1 LNDGFSFKIFR
12 GKTIM
17 VFHSKSSDG
26 KTMNDSDIKQQVRQF
41 YDRVGWQMVGEGI
54 YQNARYED
62 LRPVSSEYIHRCHL
76 RVWRFLR
83 KEGVYL
89 LDAGCGPIQYPDYLV
104 YSQGYRYRV
113 CLDISLVALEEARKR
128 IGAHGLFVA
137 ADIANLPFKPEVFGG
152 VVSLHTLHHLPVD
165 DQTRAYHELYR
176 VLAPEST
183 AVVVNG
189 WTESPLMKRLQWL
202 VVLME
207 RSGKWASLRRKDQ
220 PVEKSST
227 MEKPAEPTGTYIQ
240 KQDAGWLRQ
249 QLQGMQF
256 EIRCWRSVSVRFLR
270 AVIHRPLAGRYAL
283 RLLYWFEE
291 RYPHYFGENGQYPLV
306 IIRKGSQV

>member
-1 LNDGFSFKIFR
+1 
-12 GKTIM
+12 M
-17 VFHSKSSDG
+17 VFQLYYFL

-41 YDRVGWQMVGEGI
+41 YDQVGWQMVGEGI

-76 RVWRFLR
+76 RVRRYLNPV
-83 KEGVYL
+83 GVYL

-128 IGAHGLFVA
+128 IGAHGLYVVA
-137 ADIANLPFKPEVFGG
+137 DVANLPFMPDIFGG
-152 VVSLHTLHHLPVD
+152 VVSLHTLHHLAVD
-165 DQTRAYHELYR
+165 DQIRAYHDLYR
-176 VLAPEST
+176 VLAPESS

-189 WTESPLMKRLQWL
+189 WTESPLMNRMQWL
-202 VVLME
+202 VVFME
-207 RSGKWASLRRKDQ
+207 RFGKWVSRRRKDQ
-220 PVEKSST
+220 TVEKAAAA
-227 MEKPAEPTGTYIQ
+227 EKPSGPTGTYIH
-240 KQDAGWLRQ
+240 KQDSAWLRQ

-270 AVIHRPLAGRYAL
+270 AVIHRLLAGRYLL

-291 RYPHYFGENGQYPLV
+291 CFPQYFGENGQYPLV
-306 IIRKGSQV
+306 IIRKG